1 MKKMIRF
8 EIKKAFDKKILFSV
22 IVLLVINVGYIVLSN
37 YNEEM
42 KDFYYGK
49 TQIVNKVNGKIT
61 QEKVNFL
68 LDGLEKNKN
77 LVENGDFDTEK
88 KDKNTY
94 TGYVY
99 GDMNAFEEIYTDL
112 KRVYDYSSG
121 IDEKIAIINENIQR
135 SNNTIKYSLFLKERL
150 EGRNISSYYDTEGIE
165 SYLS

>member
-22 IVLLVINVGYIVLSN
+22 IVLLVINVCYIVLSN

-94 TGYVY
+94 EQKIDSGIIMLFFQLMVSATL
-99 GDMNAFEEIYTDL
+99 FDL
-112 KRVYDYSSG
+112 KWKLEPPTD
-121 IDEKIAIINENIQR
+121 
-135 SNNTIKYSLFLKERL
+135 SLEIPEEFE
-150 EGRNISSYYDTEGIE
+150 IVAYCMV
-165 SYLS
+165 